1 MSDSDYPRAFV
12 SFPRIAGSG
21 NEIADARAFSAR
33 ASQHEGP
40 GARLENAD
48 IFEWIV
54 FAPTVLNGRF
64 YQACVVF
71 SRLDVK
77 TFCL

>member
-1 MSDSDYPRAFV
+1 MAMGTRL
-12 SFPRIAGSG
+12 GCKMT
-21 NEIADARAFSAR
+21 ADACRAFSAR

-40 GARLENAD
+40 GARLERVD

-54 FAPTVLNGRF
+54 FALTVLNGRLD
-64 YQACVVF
+64 QACVVF

-77 TFCL
+77 TFYL

>member
-1 MSDSDYPRAFV
+1 MAMGTRL
-12 SFPRIAGSG
+12 GCKMT
-21 NEIADARAFSAR
+21 ADAKAFSGR
-33 ASQHEGP
+33 ASQHEKS
-40 GARLENAD
+40 D

-54 FAPTVLNGRF
+54 FAPTVLNGRL

-71 SRLDVK
+71 SQLDVK